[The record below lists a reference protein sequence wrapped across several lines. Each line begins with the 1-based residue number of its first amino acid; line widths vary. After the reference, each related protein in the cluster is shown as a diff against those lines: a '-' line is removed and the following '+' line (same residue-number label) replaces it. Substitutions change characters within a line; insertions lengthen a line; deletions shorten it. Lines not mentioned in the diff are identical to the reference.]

1 MKETISKLAKK
12 VKYPFKMKGPSNY
25 IYTIHKIENDV
36 VTYSF
41 YGKRINKCNYNFWS
55 KEFLVS
61 LKNKLIELT
70 NSYHN

>member
-12 VKYPFKMKGPSNY
+12 VEYPFIMKGPSNY
-25 IYTIHKIENDV
+25 TYTIYKIENDV
-36 VTYSF
+36 ITYSF
-41 YGKRINKCNYNFWS
+41 YAIRINKCNYNFWS

-70 NSYHN
+70 NS

>member
-1 MKETISKLAKK
+1 MKATISKLANK

-25 IYTIHKIENDV
+25 IYTIYKIENDV

-55 KEFLVS
+55 QEFLTN

-70 NSYHN
+70 NK

>member
-41 YGKRINKCNYNFWS
+41 YGKKIDCNCELFS
-55 KEFLVS
+55 KEFLIS

-70 NSYHN
+70 NE

>member
-12 VKYPFKMKGPSNY
+12 VKYPFKMKGPSDY

-41 YGKRINKCNYNFWS
+41 YGKKIHKYNYGLWS
-55 KEFLVS
+55 KEFLTN

-70 NSYHN
+70 NK

>member
-1 MKETISKLAKK
+1 METITELAKK
-12 VKYPFKMKGPSNY
+12 VKYPFQIKGPSGY
-25 IYTIHKIENDV
+25 IYTIHKIENDI
-36 VTYSF
+36 VTFSF

-70 NSYHN
+70 NSYYN

>member
-41 YGKRINKCNYNFWS
+41 YGKKIYKCDCDFWS
-55 KEFLVS
+55 KEFLTS

-70 NSYHN
+70 NK